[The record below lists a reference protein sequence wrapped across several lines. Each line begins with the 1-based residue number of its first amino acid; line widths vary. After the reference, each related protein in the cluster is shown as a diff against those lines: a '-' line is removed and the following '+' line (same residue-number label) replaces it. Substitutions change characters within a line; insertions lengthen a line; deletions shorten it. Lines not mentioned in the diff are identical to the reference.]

1 MSHITMIRVFQ
12 NYVTNFAIGLFL
24 TTIKYEMSDAQKE
37 QSLYLVGR
45 KINKWL
51 ILGISAAAIV
61 VFVIL
66 MLFSYKPR
74 FDESSVL
81 GGFRELIRRKRTHY
95 WTQIGNENN
104 KETTYKENENSET
117 KQVHWLKD

>member
-1 MSHITMIRVFQ
+1 MIRVFQ

-37 QSLYLVGR
+37 QSLYFVGR

-74 FDESSVL
+74 LDKSPVL
-81 GGFRELIRRKRTHY
+81 RGLRELILRKRAHY
-95 WTQIGNENN
+95 WTEIGDKNSERKQIHRR
-104 KETTYKENENSET
+104 KDTTDKDKGNSET
-117 KQVHWLKD
+117 

>member
-1 MSHITMIRVFQ
+1 MIRVFQ

-66 MLFSYKPR
+66 MLFSYKPG
-74 FDESSVL
+74 FDEISVL

-104 KETTYKENENSET
+104 KETTYKDNEKSET